1 MKHDPQGPAVT
12 TMMGIVHGAMRR
24 DLTRARVVLSD
35 EQYLTPARCTAL
47 AEHLLW
53 LMEFLHEHHDG
64 EDTGLY
70 PMVRETDPSL
80 APILDAM
87 DDEHQLI
94 HRAMDELETA
104 VHAWQQDPTSAPG
117 VARAIDALEAVLN
130 PHLEHEEREMMPLV
144 SRTITQGQWHA
155 WDQAANIKSKSTTE
169 LAYSGHWLVDGAGPA
184 DYDTVVHEV
193 PAVPRF
199 VLLHFL
205 GGPYHRRR
213 KAMWDGTP
221 ADSVALATLS

>member
-1 MKHDPQGPAVT
+1 MKHDPQAPAVT

-53 LMEFLHEHHDG
+53 LRGCLPEAPDG

-70 PMVRETDPSL
+70 PMVREKDSSL
-80 APILDAM
+80 ASVLDAM

-104 VHAWQQDPTSAPG
+104 VRAWQQQ
-117 VARAIDALEAVLN
+117 
-130 PHLEHEEREMMPLV
+130 H
-144 SRTITQGQWHA
+144 
-155 WDQAANIKSKSTTE
+155 
-169 LAYSGHWLVDGAGPA
+169 
-184 DYDTVVHEV
+184 
-193 PAVPRF
+193 
-199 VLLHFL
+199 
-205 GGPYHRRR
+205 
-213 KAMWDGTP
+213 
-221 ADSVALATLS
+221 